1 MRDQV
6 FNHIEKLTDC
16 QKEQIVDIRMS
27 IFEKSYNIHMN
38 YGYVIFVNACG
49 DVEHRVGF
57 FPSAFEAKIYTE
69 SLNKLYSILLNSGS
83 ILGYETDT
91 GNCYWIL

>member
-38 YGYVIFVNACG
+38 YGYVICKRMG
-49 DVEHRVGF
+49 
-57 FPSAFEAKIYTE
+57 
-69 SLNKLYSILLNSGS
+69 
-83 ILGYETDT
+83 
-91 GNCYWIL
+91 

>member
-1 MRDQV
+1 MRNQV
-6 FNHIEKLTDC
+6 FKNIEKLTDR

-57 FPSAFEAKIYTE
+57 FPSAFEAKFM
-69 SLNKLYSILLNSGS
+69 LNR
-83 ILGYETDT
+83 
-91 GNCYWIL
+91 